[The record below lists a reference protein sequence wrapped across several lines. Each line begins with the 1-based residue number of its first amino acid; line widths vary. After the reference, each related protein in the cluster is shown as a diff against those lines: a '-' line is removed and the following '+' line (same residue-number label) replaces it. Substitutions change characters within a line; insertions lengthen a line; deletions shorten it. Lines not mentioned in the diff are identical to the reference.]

1 MKVRNDFVTNSS
13 SSSFVISK
21 KDIGED
27 KVKYIEEYFVHTT
40 SDELL
45 KDIENLDVYYAV
57 YFLVDY
63 APKDEYMHIWVR
75 RDECMD
81 DANID
86 DVLYDNDISDEVSP
100 KFYYHF

>member
-27 KVKYIEEYFVHTT
+27 KVKYIEEHFVHTT

-45 KDIENLDVYYAV
+45 KDIKNLDVYYAV

-63 APKDEYMHIWVR
+63 NPKDEYMHIWVR
-75 RDECMD
+75 RDEAMD